1 MVTDH
6 PYIDFSHGAKVIGD
20 EQSARQLFLTFIEKL
35 PSYQDEL
42 NALRNSDDLNGLS
55 DYLHS
60 LKGATCYTSTPAL
73 HYHISRANDW
83 ITQHHGLDHLTATQ
97 KNEFNQLLATVSRVM
112 SDLRGLDLSSI

>member
-42 NALRNSDDLNGLS
+42 NALRSSDDLDGLS

-73 HYHISRANDW
+73 HYHVSRANDW
-83 ITQHHGLDHLTATQ
+83 ITQHHGHHQLTQTQ
-97 KNEFNQLLATVSRVM
+97 MNELNQLLAAISRVM